1 MLKVNIDENRNK
13 ESQTIMQPS
22 KVYFTNLRADFDNPL
37 TVKLQRL
44 IRRAGI
50 ETIDFTDRF
59 VAIKVHFGE
68 PGNLS
73 FIRPNFARAVV
84 DVIRA
89 KGGRPFLT
97 DCNTLYPGRRKHAL
111 EHLDSA
117 AENGFSVAST
127 NCQIIIA
134 DGLKGL
140 DEVLVP
146 LTGTKHVTEAKIGQ
160 AIMDADIFVSLNH
173 FKGHEATGFGGALKN
188 IGMGSGSRAGKME
201 QHCDGKP
208 TVNQSLCRACRQ
220 CIKQCAHGAISYN
233 EKKIASIDHERCVGC
248 GRCIG
253 ACNFDAIEN
262 SGNSSEEA
270 LCEKIAEYSLAVLQG
285 RPNFHINLV
294 MQVSPNCDC
303 HPDNDVPII
312 PDVGMFASFDPVAL
326 DQACADACIR
336 QPAIPGSQLTDN
348 AERGVCGHDHFSVSA
363 PETDWTIT
371 LRHAEEIGL
380 GTRVYELVTV
390 K

>member
-1 MLKVNIDENRNK
+1 
-13 ESQTIMQPS
+13 MQPS
-22 KVYFTNLRADFDNPL
+22 KVYYINLRTDYDNPL

-59 VAIKVHFGE
+59 VAIKIHFGE

-73 FIRPNFARAVV
+73 FLRPNFARAVV

-97 DCNTLYPGRRKHAL
+97 DCNTLYTGRRKNAL
-111 EHLDSA
+111 DHLDAA
-117 AENGFSVAST
+117 AENGFSVAT
-127 NCQIIIA
+127 TGCQIIIA

-140 DEVLVP
+140 DEKLVP
-146 LTGTKHVTEAKIGQ
+146 IAGGKYVKEAKIGQ
-160 AIMDADIFVSLNH
+160 AIMDADIFISLNH
-173 FKGHEATGFGGALKN
+173 FKGHENTGFGGAMKN
-188 IGMGSGSRAGKME
+188 IGMGCGSRAGKME

-208 TVNQSLCRACRQ
+208 TVDAALCRGCRQ
-220 CIKQCAHGAISYN
+220 CIKQCAHGAIHYN
-233 EKKIASIDHERCVGC
+233 EKRIASIDHNLCVGC

-262 SGNSSEEA
+262 TNGNGNQI
-270 LCEKIAEYSLAVLQG
+270 LCEKIAEYSLAVLQN

-303 HPDNDVPII
+303 HSENDMAII

-326 DQACADACIR
+326 DQACADACNQ
-336 QPAIPGSQLTDN
+336 QPVIPGSQLSDHLKEG
-348 AERGVCGHDHFSVSA
+348 ASGHDHFSNSA
-363 PETDWTIT
+363 PGTDWTIT
-371 LRHAEEIGL
+371 LAHAEELGI
-380 GTRVYELVTV
+380 GTRQYELITV

>member
-1 MLKVNIDENRNK
+1 
-13 ESQTIMQPS
+13 MQPS
-22 KVYFTNLRADFDNPL
+22 KVYFANLRADFDNPL

-89 KGGRPFLT
+89 KGGKPFLT

-146 LTGTKHVTEAKIGQ
+146 LKGTKHVTEAKIGQ

-188 IGMGSGSRAGKME
+188 IGMGCGSRAGKME

-220 CIKQCAHGAISYN
+220 CSKQCAHGAISYN
-233 EKKIASIDHERCVGC
+233 EKKIASIDQNRCVGC

-262 SGNSSEEA
+262 SDNSSEEA
-270 LCEKIAEYSLAVLQG
+270 LCEKIAEYSLAVLHG

-326 DQACADACIR
+326 DQACADACIK
-336 QPAIPGSQLTDN
+336 QPAFPGSQLTDN
-348 AERGVCGHDHFSVSA
+348 AEQGVCGHDHFSVSA
-363 PETDWTIT
+363 PDTDWTIT

-380 GTRVYELVTV
+380 GTRAYELISV

>member
-1 MLKVNIDENRNK
+1 ME
-13 ESQTIMQPS
+13 PS
-22 KVYFTNLRADFDNPL
+22 KVYFTNLRTDSDNPL
-37 TVKLQRL
+37 PVKLKRL
-44 IRRAGI
+44 IKRAGI
-50 ETIDFTDRF
+50 ESIDFADRF

-73 FIRPNFARAVV
+73 FLRPNFARAVA

-89 KGGRPFLT
+89 KGGKPFLT
-97 DCNTLYPGRRKHAL
+97 DCNTLYPGRRKNAL
-111 EHLDSA
+111 EHLDAA

-127 NCQIIIA
+127 GCQIIIA

-140 DEVLVP
+140 DEKIVP
-146 LTGTKHVTEAKIGQ
+146 LTGTNHVTEAKIGQ

-208 TVNQSLCRACRQ
+208 TVDRELCRACRQ
-220 CIKQCAHGAISYN
+220 CSKQCAHGAISYD

-248 GRCIG
+248 GRCIA

-262 SGNSSEEA
+262 NGFNSELA
-270 LCEKIAEYSLAVLQG
+270 LSEKIAEYSLAVLQN
-285 RPNFHINLV
+285 RPNFHINIV

-303 HPDNDVPII
+303 HFENDMPII

-326 DQACADACIR
+326 DQACADACNR
-336 QPAIPGSQLTDN
+336 MPVMPGSQLSDN
-348 AERGVCGHDHFSVSA
+348 LEKCESHHDHFTDTA
-363 PETDWTIT
+363 PNTNWATT
-371 LRHAEEIGL
+371 LIHAEKLGV
-380 GTRVYELVTV
+380 GTRKYELITV

>member
-1 MLKVNIDENRNK
+1 
-13 ESQTIMQPS
+13 MQPS
-22 KVYFTNLRADFDNPL
+22 KVYFMNLRTDFDNPL

-50 ETIDFTDRF
+50 ETIDFADRF
-59 VAIKVHFGE
+59 VAIKIHFGE

-73 FIRPNFARAVV
+73 FLRPNFARAVA

-97 DCNTLYPGRRKHAL
+97 DCNTLYPGRRKNAL
-111 EHLDSA
+111 DHLDAA

-127 NCQIIIA
+127 GCQCIIA

-140 DEVLVP
+140 DEKIVP
-146 LTGTKHVTEAKIGQ
+146 ISGGKHVKEAKIGQ
-160 AIMDADIFVSLNH
+160 AIMDADIVVSLNH
-173 FKGHEATGFGGALKN
+173 FKGHEMTGFGGAMKN

-201 QHCDGKP
+201 QHNDGKP
-208 TVNQSLCRACRQ
+208 TVDQSLCRACRQ
-220 CIKQCAHGAISYN
+220 CGKQCAHGAISYN
-233 EKKIASIDHERCVGC
+233 EKKIASIDHNRCVGC
-248 GRCIG
+248 GRCIA

-262 SGNSSEEA
+262 TSGNSNQI
-270 LCEKIAEYSLAVLQG
+270 LCEKMAEYALAVLQN

-294 MQVSPNCDC
+294 IQVSPNCDC
-303 HPDNDVPII
+303 HSENDVPII

-326 DQACADACIR
+326 DQACADACIK
-336 QPAIPGSQLTDN
+336 QPVMPGSQLSDLL
-348 AERGVCGHDHFSVSA
+348 EQGCDGHDHFGVSA
-363 PETDWTIT
+363 QGTDWTMT
-371 LRHAEEIGL
+371 LAHAEAIGL
-380 GTRVYELVTV
+380 GTRQYELITV

>member
-1 MLKVNIDENRNK
+1 
-13 ESQTIMQPS
+13 MQPS
-22 KVYFTNLRADFDNPL
+22 KVYFMDLRTNFDNPL

-50 ETIDFTDRF
+50 ETIDFADRF
-59 VAIKVHFGE
+59 VAIKIHFGE

-73 FIRPNFARAVV
+73 FLRPNFARAVV

-97 DCNTLYPGRRKHAL
+97 DCNTLYPGRRKNAL
-111 EHLDSA
+111 DHLDAA

-127 NCQIIIA
+127 GCQCIIA

-140 DEVLVP
+140 DEKIVP
-146 LTGTKHVTEAKIGQ
+146 ISGGKHIKEAKIGQ
-160 AIMDADIFVSLNH
+160 AIMDADILVSLNH
-173 FKGHEATGFGGALKN
+173 FKGHEGTGFGGALKN
-188 IGMGSGSRAGKME
+188 IGMGSGSRAGKMD

-208 TVNQSLCRACRQ
+208 TVDASLCRGCRQ
-220 CIKQCAHGAISYN
+220 CGKQCAHDAISYN
-233 EKKIASIDHERCVGC
+233 EKKIASIDHNRCVGC

-262 SGNSSEEA
+262 TSGNSNQI
-270 LCEKIAEYSLAVLQG
+270 LCEKIAEYSLAVLQN

-294 MQVSPNCDC
+294 IQVSPNCDC
-303 HPDNDVPII
+303 HSENDVPII

-326 DQACADACIR
+326 DQACADACIK
-336 QPAIPGSQLTDN
+336 QPAMPGSQL
-348 AERGVCGHDHFSVSA
+348 AEHIEQGCPGHDHFGVSSQG
-363 PETDWTIT
+363 TDWTVT
-371 LRHAEEIGL
+371 LAHAEEIGL
-380 GTRVYELVTV
+380 GTRQYELIKV

>member
-1 MLKVNIDENRNK
+1 M
-13 ESQTIMQPS
+13 IMQPS
-22 KVYFTNLRADFDNPL
+22 KVYFTNMRTDFDNPL

-44 IRRAGI
+44 IKHAGI
-50 ETIDFTDRF
+50 EQIDFQDRF
-59 VAIKVHFGE
+59 VAVKIHFGE

-73 FIRPNFARAVV
+73 FLRPNFARAVV

-111 EHLDSA
+111 EHLDAA

-127 NCQIIIA
+127 GCQIIIA

-140 DEVLVP
+140 SEVLVP
-146 LTGTKHVTEAKIGQ
+146 LKGTKHIKEAKIGQ

-208 TVNQSLCRACRQ
+208 TVDQSLCRACRQ

-233 EKKIASIDHERCVGC
+233 EKKIASIDHDRCVGC

-262 SGNSSEEA
+262 NGGSSEEA
-270 LCEKIAEYSLAVLQG
+270 LCEKIAEYSLAVLQN

-326 DQACADACIR
+326 DQACADACLK
-336 QPAIPGSQLTDN
+336 QPAIPNSQLTEN
-348 AERGVCGHDHFSVSA
+348 AASGVSGHDHFSTSA
-363 PETDWTIT
+363 PNTDWTIT

-380 GTRVYELVTV
+380 GTRKYELVTV